1 MMLQRKREMGN
12 GYSYMEANSFPHN
25 LPTYLNIYIY
35 IYIYYKGKDGLNI
48 WEGFPKEELKEGE
61 RERERESLSKN
72 F

>member
-35 IYIYYKGKDGLNI
+35 IYIYI
-48 WEGFPKEELKEGE
+48 IKEKMG
-61 RERERESLSKN
+61 
-72 F
+72 

>member
-35 IYIYYKGKDGLNI
+35 IYII
-48 WEGFPKEELKEGE
+48 KEKRG
-61 RERERESLSKN
+61 
-72 F
+72 

>member
-35 IYIYYKGKDGLNI
+35 II
-48 WEGFPKEELKEGE
+48 KEKRG
-61 RERERESLSKN
+61 
-72 F
+72 

>member
-25 LPTYLNIYIY
+25 LPTYLN